1 MQFHQIFKLE
11 SFAVVADVVDALV
24 ICVFAVVAFTKEL
37 EKICLIT
44 FFTSSILAN
53 IEACPSF
60 DQTLNLK
67 VSLDSFCYKFRYSFT
82 SKLNKFSPEFIQQS
96 LTIYYN
102 PFAKEFGRV
111 ANFEWTN
118 FKIHRLKLSS
128 NRAKIRLGSVV
139 KLI

>member
-1 MQFHQIFKLE
+1 MQFNQIFKLE
-11 SFAVVADVVDALV
+11 SFAVAT
-24 ICVFAVVAFTKEL
+24 VFDAVVVFVVVAVAVTKEL
-37 EKICLIT
+37 ENFCLIT

-53 IEACPSF
+53 IEACF
-60 DQTLNLK
+60 DQTLNMK
-67 VSLDSFCYKFRYSFT
+67 VSLDSFCFKFRYSFT

-111 ANFEWTN
+111 TNFEWTN

-128 NRAKIRLGSVV
+128 NRAKIRLGYVV